1 MDFTIREFLERAVD
15 TNERVEIYDKAT
27 EERAILTI
35 DMLFAVHAK
44 EDGGSNGD
52 DSVLDSIVYAWDYNK
67 EAGCIRLYYDSGDG
81 Q

>member
-15 TNERVEIYDKAT
+15 SDEQVEIYDKAT
-27 EERAILTI
+27 EERAVLTI

-44 EDGGSNGD
+44 EDGSSNSD

-67 EAGCIRLYYDSGDG
+67 EAGCIRLYYDSSDG